1 MVHRA
6 LDILSTDQYLEIQLK
21 HIRSRRNKIN
31 GLPDWVIFRVFVEV
45 KEKQLCQQS
54 IAQKP
59 DEDNK
64 NPHCFILPYNDL
76 KEEHVIKTM
85 GK

>member
-1 MVHRA
+1 M
-6 LDILSTDQYLEIQLK
+6 
-21 HIRSRRNKIN
+21 
-31 GLPDWVIFRVFVEV
+31 FVEV

>member
-6 LDILSTDQYLEIQLK
+6 LDIFSTDQYLEIQLK

-45 KEKQLCQQS
+45 KENQLCQQS